1 MSKDLRRGHRVS
13 RSITVRLSWQD
24 ARGDFK
30 FGEGRCIEISRT
42 GIRIETPEGLSPRS
56 YVLLRADR
64 ADLACSAS
72 VRHCVRRGGK
82 FIVGLEFSTPL
93 PQAHPV
99 LADGAHRMSPI
110 AV

>member
-1 MSKDLRRGHRVS
+1 MSKDLRRGRRVS
-13 RSITVRLSWQD
+13 HSVTVRLSWQD

-56 YVLLRADR
+56 YVLLKSDR
-64 ADLACSAS
+64 PDLACSAS
-72 VRHCVRRGGK
+72 VRHCVRKGGK

-99 LADGAHRMSPI
+99 LDDDALRTSRT

>member
-1 MSKDLRRGHRVS
+1 MSRDLRRSGRISHS
-13 RSITVRLSWQD
+13 LAVRLSWQD

-56 YVLLRADR
+56 YVLLKSDR

-72 VRHCVRRGGK
+72 VRHCVRKGGK

-93 PQAHPV
+93 PRTHPA
-99 LADGAHRMSPI
+99 LGDGM
-110 AV
+110 AVPGC